1 MIYAARLVWADCS
14 IWYNVFGGGDGIVVL
29 ELMVSV
35 CYVLLDAMFV

>member
-14 IWYNVFGGGDGIVVL
+14 IWHNVLGGDGMVVL
-29 ELMVSV
+29 GWMVSV